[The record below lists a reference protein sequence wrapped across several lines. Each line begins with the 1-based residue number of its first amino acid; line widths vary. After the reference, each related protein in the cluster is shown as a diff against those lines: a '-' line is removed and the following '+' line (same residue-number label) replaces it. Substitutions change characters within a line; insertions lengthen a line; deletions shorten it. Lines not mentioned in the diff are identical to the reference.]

1 MPIKPK
7 TDRSPENVEA
17 MKAETK
23 RLLESFGGPSGLS
36 MLCREHYQGTEHEGK
51 FKRITVG
58 QWGSRG
64 RVSAEAAV
72 LLEGIPLV
80 SCSGFT
86 RRSLR
91 PDVDWGDQ

>member
-23 RLLESFGGPSGLS
+23 RLLSTFDGPSGLS
-36 MLCREHYQGTEHEGK
+36 LLCRYHYHETDHGGK

-72 LLEGIPLV
+72 LLEGVPLV

-86 RRSLR
+86 RQSLR